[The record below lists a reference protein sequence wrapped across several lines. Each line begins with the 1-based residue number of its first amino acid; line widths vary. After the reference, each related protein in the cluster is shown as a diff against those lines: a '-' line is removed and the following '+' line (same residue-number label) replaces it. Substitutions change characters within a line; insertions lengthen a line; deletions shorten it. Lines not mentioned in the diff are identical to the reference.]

1 MGSNPIPRFLVQL
14 YDSAMM
20 VKEKYFM
27 CGSENTIEK
36 KADCFF
42 IYQCKLCGDKWGK
55 QDIRRIV
62 RNYKNL

>member
-1 MGSNPIPRFLVQL
+1 
-14 YDSAMM
+14 MM